1 MARVIIEVNN
11 LQDND
16 LVGKMAISKAG
27 RDKGKYYIVI
37 KQIDDN
43 YVFIA
48 DGKLK
53 TIEKPKRKKLKHLN
67 ISAEVASE
75 IKEAIISNDNNIDI
89 IIKKFLKGKA
99 IV

>member
-1 MARVIIEVNN
+1 M
-11 LQDND
+11 QDND

-53 TIEKPKRKKLKHLN
+53 TIDKPKRKKLKHLN

-75 IKEAIISNDNNIDI
+75 IKEAIISNDNNVDI

>member
-1 MARVIIEVNN
+1 MTRVIIEVNN

-27 RDKGKYYIVI
+27 RDKGNYYIVI

-43 YVFIA
+43 YVFVA

-67 ISAEVASE
+67 ISVEVASE
-75 IKEAIISNDNNIDI
+75 IKEAIISNDNNVDI

>member
-75 IKEAIISNDNNIDI
+75 IKEAIISNDNNVDI
-89 IIKKFLKGKA
+89 IIKKFLKVKA